1 MSKKENPVLKKKYE
15 EGYSAGL
22 ETGKQAGHQ
31 KGYSLGK
38 KAGAAL
44 LAVKMERIERIP
56 GIGPKRIRQIFD
68 ALAPEFT
75 DEEQK
80 LYNKYLQDLIDRGDD
95 ELWKN

>member
-1 MSKKENPVLKKKYE
+1 MKKENPVLKKKYE
-15 EGYSAGL
+15 EGHLAGFNAG
-22 ETGKQAGHQ
+22 TQAGHK

-56 GIGPKRIRQIFD
+56 GIGPKRIKQIFD
-68 ALAPEFT
+68 ALGPEFS

-95 ELWKN
+95 EQWKN

>member
-1 MSKKENPVLKKKYE
+1 MSKKENPVLKKKYD
-15 EGYSAGL
+15 EGRVVGFNEGS
-22 ETGKQAGHQ
+22 KVGHS

-44 LAVKMERIERIP
+44 LAVKMERIQSIP
-56 GIGPKRIRQIFD
+56 GIGPKRIKQIFD
-68 ALAPEFT
+68 ALGPEFS

-95 ELWKN
+95 EAWKN